1 MITWIKKFDKGHSER
16 HRPCLDVGIFNQKL
30 KKMVKTRYASK
41 VIMFQETFK
50 YHDVINL
57 CYGRQ
62 ESQ

>member
-16 HRPCLDVGIFNQKL
+16 HKACLDVGISIQKL

-50 YHDVINL
+50 HHDAINL

-62 ESQ
+62 EG